1 MTEAPE
7 MVKYTGRSGLT
18 ILLLADGICEDT
30 LRLAYL
36 YGCFGDIKPDLIWAH
51 PETFTE
57 LVQLPG
63 FLCGPDGFKT
73 DGSCTLYG
81 IAVDKTEKV
90 LPGIIL
96 LFLPIES
103 ATRLIARTTSLS
115 LRKPEQD
122 IVKEARPT
130 QPIVELVISKELLS
144 AHITCHRS

>member
-30 LRLAYL
+30 LQLAYL

-57 LVQLPG
+57 LVTLPG
-63 FLCGPDGFKT
+63 FRSGPDGN
-73 DGSCTLYG
+73 CTLYD

-96 LFLPIES
+96 LFLPVES
-103 ATRLIARTTSLS
+103 ATRLLARTTSLS

-122 IVKEARPT
+122 VVKEARPT
-130 QPIVELVISKELLS
+130 QPIVELVISKELLN

>member
-1 MTEAPE
+1 MTEVPE

-57 LVQLPG
+57 LVRLPG
-63 FLCGPDGFKT
+63 FRSSPDGNY
-73 DGSCTLYG
+73 TLYD

-96 LFLPIES
+96 LFLPVES
-103 ATRLIARTTSLS
+103 ATRLLARTTSLS

-122 IVKEARPT
+122 LVKEARPT
-130 QPIVELVISKELLS
+130 QPIVELVISKELLN